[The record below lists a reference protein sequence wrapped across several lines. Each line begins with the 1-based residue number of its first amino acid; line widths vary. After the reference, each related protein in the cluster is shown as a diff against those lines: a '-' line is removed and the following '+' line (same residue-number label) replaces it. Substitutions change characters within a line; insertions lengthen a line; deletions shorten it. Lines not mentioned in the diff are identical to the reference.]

1 MSDDDQG
8 RLPARSRKPVDTEAQ
23 AARAS
28 EPQVGVAK
36 LRDLQKAM
44 EESDDS
50 SGR

>member
-8 RLPARSRKPVDTEAQ
+8 KLPARSRKPVDTEAQ
-23 AARAS
+23 AARANG
-28 EPQVGVAK
+28 PAVGAST

-50 SGR
+50 SNR